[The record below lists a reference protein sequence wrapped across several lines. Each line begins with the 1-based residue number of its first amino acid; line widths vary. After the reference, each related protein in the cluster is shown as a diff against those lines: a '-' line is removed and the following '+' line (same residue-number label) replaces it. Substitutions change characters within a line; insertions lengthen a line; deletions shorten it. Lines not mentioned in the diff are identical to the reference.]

1 MTTNLRSVRILGV
14 RTTKRRMLNNNI
26 KITNKTELANN
37 LERLAKTKSYR
48 VQSQTRSESIKE
60 NKITYTNTQR
70 MTQFKGRWQYF

>member
-60 NKITYTNTQR
+60 NKITYTNTQW